1 MTVLCY
7 NNIMSKKESGN
18 NKIKKYTIEELS
30 DLTGFSRRTIRF
42 YIQENIIEPPSGR
55 GKGGFYY
62 DSHLSNLLTIRQL
75 QEQKLNLN
83 SIKDI
88 LRGKGQGLEEDPGK
102 YIRDLRV
109 RYEIVPGLEINISR
123 DLEEKKNKKILET
136 IRLIK
141 SIF

>member
-1 MTVLCY
+1 
-7 NNIMSKKESGN
+7 MSVESGK
-18 NKIKKYTIEELS
+18 NKVKKYTIKELS

-42 YIQENIIEPPSGR
+42 YVQENIIEPPSGR

-62 DSHLSNLLTIRQL
+62 ESHLSNLLTIRLL

-88 LRGKGQGLEEDPGK
+88 LGKTGQKFKKDPEK
-102 YIRDLRV
+102 SVRDLRV
-109 RYEIVPGLEINISR
+109 RYEIVPGLEINFSR